1 MPYCSHLIFDPNKRQ
16 EVWRYLTYSLVHSG
30 LFHVTFNILVQLV
43 LGIPLEMVHKAW
55 RVSAVYLSGVLAG
68 SLWTSVL
75 NSVVFLSGA
84 SGGVYALITA
94 HLGTVIMNHREMSQ
108 PWVRVGVVTITAA
121 TDIGVYVYQTV
132 FLGQPAKPV
141 SYPAHIA
148 GAVSGLLVG
157 VLCLRNLSWERH
169 QRYIWVTCFVL
180 YLSLIFVAVIWSSFL
195 STDTTIL
202 ADLGENCPH
211 FLL

>member
-1 MPYCSHLIFDPNKRQ
+1 MTDTGSPP
-16 EVWRYLTYSLVHSG
+16 SG
-30 LFHVTFNILVQLV
+30 LVTFTKTQPSFN
-43 LGIPLEMVHKAW
+43 KAW
-55 RVSAVYLSGVLAG
+55 RVAAVYLSGVLAG

-94 HLGTVIMNHREMSQ
+94 HLGTVIMNHREMSH
-108 PWVRVGVVTITAA
+108 PWLRVGVVTLTAA
-121 TDIGVYVYQTV
+121 TDIGVYIYQTV

-157 VLCLRNLSWERH
+157 VLCLRNLSWEPH
-169 QRYIWVTCFVL
+169 QRIIWIACLVL
-180 YLSLIFVAVIWSSFL
+180 YLCLIFVAVIWSWLIPVQKVDPSL
-195 STDTTIL
+195 LNSLYNNCSTFIL
-202 ADLGENCPH
+202 
-211 FLL
+211 